1 MRTLDRYVLRQFLII
16 FFVCVIGVPLIFTVI
31 HLTDHL
37 EIYLSQGVA
46 KQNVMLSY
54 IYQFPYQSLLAFPV
68 AALLATVFTVANMSR
83 HSEITAAKAGGISF
97 YRLSL
102 PLLVAGLAVSLLA
115 LSLTEVIPRANRLS
129 KQALGKELERIKT
142 TRTGFVYAGSDGRVY
157 KVRNL
162 DAAQG
167 RIADLQI
174 EREGTGPEYPTY
186 VVIADEALYDS
197 ANGDWTIR
205 EGRLR
210 ILPTSQAT
218 FTFVFDELFIRSF
231 RETPDDLL
239 AEAKEP
245 DDMNFRE
252 LGEHIEVIER
262 AGGTALELE
271 VERALKVAYP
281 FACLVIVLFGTP
293 LAYTSRR
300 GGAPLSIGIAL
311 AVTIIYLILIRI
323 AQALGGSGVVPPTVA
338 AWIPNFVFVM
348 LGLGLYSRVRT

>member
-1 MRTLDRYVLRQFLII
+1 MSTLDRYILRQFLIV
-16 FFVCVIGVPLIFTVI
+16 FLVCVIGVPLIFTVI

-46 KQNVMLSY
+46 KRNVMLSY

-68 AALLATVFTVANMSR
+68 AALLASVFTVSNMSR

-97 YRLSL
+97 YRLSF
-102 PLLVAGLAVSLLA
+102 PLLAAGLVVSLVA
-115 LSLTEVIPRANRLS
+115 LGLTEVIPRANRLS

-157 KVRNL
+157 KARTL
-162 DAAQG
+162 DAASG
-167 RIADLQI
+167 RLSDLQI
-174 EREGTGPEYPTY
+174 EREGTGPEFPTY
-186 VVIADEALYDS
+186 VAMADEALWDS
-197 ANGDWTIR
+197 ISGGWTIQR
-205 EGRLR
+205 GRLR
-210 ILPTSQAT
+210 ILPTSEST
-218 FTFVFDELFIRSF
+218 ITLGFEKLLIRSF

-245 DDMNFRE
+245 DDMNYRE

-271 VERALKVAYP
+271 VERALKIAYP

-300 GGAPLSIGIAL
+300 GGAPMSIGIAL
-311 AVTIIYLILIRI
+311 GVTIIYLILIRI
-323 AQALGGSGVVPPTVA
+323 SQAMGGSGVVRPDVA
-338 AWIPNFVFVM
+338 AWIPNTVFVM
-348 LGLGLYSRVRT
+348 LGLGLFTRVRT